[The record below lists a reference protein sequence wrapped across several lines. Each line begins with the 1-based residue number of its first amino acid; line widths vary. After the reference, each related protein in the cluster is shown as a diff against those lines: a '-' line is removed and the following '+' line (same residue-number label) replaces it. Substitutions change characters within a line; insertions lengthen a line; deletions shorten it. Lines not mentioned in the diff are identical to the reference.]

1 MSQVKLTADSGGGTT
16 SLKAPSST
24 TGNADVVLKLPVA
37 DGSTNQVL
45 KTDGSGQLSFTSN
58 AGTTINNNADNRII
72 TGSGTANTLEGEA
85 NCTFNGDSLGLN
97 SSSTTEI
104 NLQYSNNTRLK
115 IHVGSNFAQFLT
127 QNDVPLAFKTD
138 AGTGSGT
145 ERMRIDS
152 SGRFLLNMSSSVT
165 GGKFQVNNQ
174 FNTFFAATN
183 DATACVLQ
191 LQKTRSTSPD
201 GYTIVQDGDKL
212 GELQFKGSNG
222 SGVVIGANIQAVVN
236 GTPGSGN
243 DLPTDLTFRLMPD
256 GVGSTL
262 ERMRISSSGNV
273 GIGTTSPQQPLHL
286 HTASSSAANMVFSNT
301 TTGSG
306 ASDGFVVGLDGAERG
321 QIFNQE
327 NTDLLFGTNNLERM
341 RIDSSGRLLL
351 GTTTEGVSTGD
362 TFTIAT
368 SSNTGMTLR
377 SGTSNEGNIFF
388 SDGTSGA
395 DEYRGSIQYN
405 HGSNFLTIGT
415 DGSERMRIDS
425 SGKVGIGNTSPQ
437 GQLHIGTS
445 TGTSDREAII
455 ILNNGGAT
463 GQEAGIEWRYE
474 NITTPRAKIHLD
486 SSGQDLRFATANSER
501 MRIGSDGAINAQGV
515 YDQTTS
521 SGANLNVASDGHIRR
536 STSSRRYKNT
546 ITDATHGLTELLKLK
561 SVTFKGNEDGDT
573 VFGGLIAEDVHNAG
587 LTEFVQYDKDDQP
600 DALAYGNM
608 VALCVKAIQELTTKV
623 AALEA
628 A

>member
-415 DGSERMRIDS
+415 DGSERMRITSAGKFYVGTTNGAFGNDASQHSAIVNSTANEYTLSLRNTVDS
-425 SGKVGIGNTSPQ
+425 SDGRTLLCACGKSTGGRLIFFERADGTTVGSITHNGSATAFNTSSDYR
-437 GQLHIGTS
+437 LKENVIGISDGITRLKTLKPS
-445 TGTSDREAII
+445 RFNFIADATKTVDGFLAHEVTAVPEAITGTKDEIDE
-455 ILNNGGAT
+455 NNEPVYQGIDQSKLVPLLTAAL
-463 GQEAGIEWRYE
+463 QEAV
-474 NITTPRAKIHLD
+474 AKIEVL
-486 SSGQDLRFATANSER
+486 E
-501 MRIGSDGAINAQGV
+501 
-515 YDQTTS
+515 
-521 SGANLNVASDGHIRR
+521 
-536 STSSRRYKNT
+536 
-546 ITDATHGLTELLKLK
+546 
-561 SVTFKGNEDGDT
+561 
-573 VFGGLIAEDVHNAG
+573 
-587 LTEFVQYDKDDQP
+587 
-600 DALAYGNM
+600 
-608 VALCVKAIQELTTKV
+608 TKV